1 MGAFNK
7 VIGYEQIKGELLQVC
22 DMIKN
27 REAYEKLGA
36 KLPQGIL
43 LHGDP
48 GLGKTLMAECFIE
61 ECGLKSYTLRRTK
74 GKEEFVKHIAD
85 VFREAKENAP
95 AIILLDDMD
104 KFANEDEA
112 HQNAEEYVAV
122 QAGIDESKGHEVLVI
137 ATTNDL
143 DNLPDS
149 LIRPGRFD
157 KKIAVNC
164 PTNEEAD
171 ALIAHFL
178 SDKQVSD
185 DINVEDLSKMMKHVS
200 CAELE
205 SILNSA
211 AISAASK
218 RRGCIYMDDM
228 VESVLQS
235 CYGMAVINHKKQ
247 PDESIRKLALHEA
260 GHLVVAEVLEPESIG
275 LASIRSKEVIVG
287 ESNGFVKRC
296 KPPHNRRMEVLI
308 TLAGKAATE
317 LYYSETCASG
327 CSEDLEHAHS
337 MICDG
342 ICESGTHGLGFI
354 QGYYGVTQDL
364 KRQVETIVRAEME
377 RYMFRTREILLKNRA
392 FLEKV
397 TDALI
402 EKEILLFSDIREI
415 RECVE
420 IVADSSIIL

>member
-1 MGAFNK
+1 MGAFDK
-7 VIGYEQIKGELLQVC
+7 VIGYEQIKDELLQVC
-22 DMIKN
+22 DMLKN
-27 REAYEKLGA
+27 REVYESLGA
-36 KLPQGIL
+36 KLPRGIL

-61 ECGLKSYTLRRTK
+61 ESGLKSYIVRRAK
-74 GKEEFVKHIAD
+74 GKEEFVKHVAN
-85 VFREAKENAP
+85 VFHEAKENAP
-95 AIILLDDMD
+95 AIVLLDDMD
-104 KFANEDEA
+104 KFANEDEV

-122 QAGIDESKGHEVLVI
+122 QAGIDACKGYEVLVI
-137 ATTNDL
+137 ATTNDM
-143 DNLPDS
+143 NKLPES

-171 ALIAHFL
+171 ALITHFL
-178 SDKQVSD
+178 SDKRVGA
-185 DINVEDLSKMMKHVS
+185 DINVEDLAKMMKHIS

-205 SILNSA
+205 SVLNNA
-211 AISAASK
+211 AIAAASK
-218 RRGCIYMDDM
+218 RRGCIYMDDL

-235 CYGMAVINHKKQ
+235 CYGMEVISHNKQ
-247 PDESIRKLALHEA
+247 SDESIRKLALHEA

-275 LASIRSKEVIVG
+275 LVSIRSREVVIG
-287 ESNGFVKRC
+287 GSNGFVKRC
-296 KPPHNRRMEVLI
+296 KPASNRRKEALI

-327 CSEDLEHAHS
+327 CSEDLEHAYS

-415 RECVE
+415 RESVE
-420 IVADSSIIL
+420 VVENGSFS